1 MCDSLCLEC
10 DELDL
15 NALETMQD
23 QVVSKE
29 IRLVMPTLEDDD
41 RADFNH
47 NGDFLSSRLHPA
59 GVFLSR
65 MTALNVESITLEVTL
80 HPNEGLYQ
88 DIQDHQIWD
97 RLVPHLSRSRFPQL
111 SRLTVEVRTETTVDM
126 GVEFRRSMQSLLVKC
141 LAGAQDPVEVEF
153 NWLN

>member
-1 MCDSLCLEC
+1 MCGYLCLES
-10 DELDL
+10 DELNI

-29 IRLVMPTLEDDD
+29 IRLVLPTLEDDD

-59 GVFLSR
+59 GIFLSR
-65 MTALNVESITLEVTL
+65 MAAPNVESITLEVTL

-111 SRLTVEVRTETTVDM
+111 SRLTVEVRTETTMDM